1 MCLSHDEKLIYH
13 TRRYSNCTQSHAKL
27 LNLVSRGLERAHTFI
42 ERFIQVNNLTIARTR
57 GGLDNRTGR
66 TPSRVHIELNRR
78 NGTNGDML
86 ITLYISKWNCS
97 CRCFG
102 LRSRS
107 LVPDLAIVFS
117 LSIPFFFFFCFCS
130 FSETMNFSLARAKQA
145 RVTDVALIH
154 RKGCSARRENHISDV
169 SVIAF
174 ISAARDWQCR
184 HNQFFSRAQ
193 EKIGPRCWIDLS
205 ANDGETCRD
214 NPPPPPLTRFVLKR
228 VWIIVNYGHMDLI
241 SCMCTSTVQFY

>member
-1 MCLSHDEKLIYH
+1 
-13 TRRYSNCTQSHAKL
+13 
-27 LNLVSRGLERAHTFI
+27 
-42 ERFIQVNNLTIARTR
+42 
-57 GGLDNRTGR
+57 
-66 TPSRVHIELNRR
+66 
-78 NGTNGDML
+78 
-86 ITLYISKWNCS
+86 
-97 CRCFG
+97 
-102 LRSRS
+102 
-107 LVPDLAIVFS
+107 
-117 LSIPFFFFFCFCS
+117 
-130 FSETMNFSLARAKQA
+130 MNFSLARAKQA

-214 NPPPPPLTRFVLKR
+214 NPPPPPVDSICFETRVDNRELR
-228 VWIIVNYGHMDLI
+228 PYGFDKLHVHFNRAALLDDW
-241 SCMCTSTVQFY
+241 

>member
-1 MCLSHDEKLIYH
+1 
-13 TRRYSNCTQSHAKL
+13 
-27 LNLVSRGLERAHTFI
+27 
-42 ERFIQVNNLTIARTR
+42 
-57 GGLDNRTGR
+57 
-66 TPSRVHIELNRR
+66 
-78 NGTNGDML
+78 
-86 ITLYISKWNCS
+86 
-97 CRCFG
+97 
-102 LRSRS
+102 
-107 LVPDLAIVFS
+107 
-117 LSIPFFFFFCFCS
+117 
-130 FSETMNFSLARAKQA
+130 MNFSLARAKQA

-214 NPPPPPLTRFVLKR
+214 NLPPPRSLDLFWNACGYRELRP
-228 VWIIVNYGHMDLI
+228 YGFDKLHVHFNRAALLDDW
-241 SCMCTSTVQFY
+241 